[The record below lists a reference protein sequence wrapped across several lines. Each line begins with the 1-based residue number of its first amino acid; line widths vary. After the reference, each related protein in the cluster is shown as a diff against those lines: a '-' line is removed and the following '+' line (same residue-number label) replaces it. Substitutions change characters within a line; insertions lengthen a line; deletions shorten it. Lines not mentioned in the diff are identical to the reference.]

1 MKRSST
7 RHMTRLTGIAA
18 SAGIAIGKAFKLS
31 GDVIKVEERSI
42 RGDQIAQEVKKLTK
56 ALEVTKRELAE
67 IQKQAKTK
75 TGKEGEDIFDAHQ
88 SLLEDQLVIDETI
101 EQIKKQRKNADFIY
115 NQVMQGF
122 QDSLQTLDDEYFRG
136 RVADIKD
143 VKRRLIKNIQGG
155 ETNFLINLTQK
166 AVVIAYDLTPSDTV
180 LLDRQKIIAFLT
192 DKGGKTS
199 HAAIMA
205 RSMGIPS
212 VVGLKN
218 ITNSVRSGDTVIIDG
233 INGIVIVN
241 PTTSVLNKFLKLRAE
256 YDELTKDLSKFRK
269 LPCRT
274 LDGKDVELSAN
285 LEFLD
290 EINSIINYG
299 ARGVGL
305 FRTEYLYLKSDELPS
320 EEQEFKEYLKTAEK
334 LHPHPVIIRTLD
346 IGGDKTPRCFPMPR
360 EDNPM
365 LGWRAI
371 RLCLENPKLFKS
383 QLRAILRAS
392 FKGNIKL
399 LLPMISSLD
408 EIYKAKTIIDQV
420 KGDLSSQNIPFDDN
434 IEIGVMIEIPSAAI
448 MADVIAEEVDFLSI
462 GTNDLIQYT
471 AAVDRTNL
479 RVAHLYDRL
488 PPAVLRLVK
497 NVVDA
502 GHRKGIWVG
511 MCGEMA
517 ADPLATIILLGLG
530 LDELSVSPAMLL
542 EVKKIIRMVTFAD
555 SQKVAEKTLQM
566 KTSAQIERYI
576 RNVMSTRY
584 KLKIN

>member
-1 MKRSST
+1 MKRSSAG
-7 RHMTRLTGIAA
+7 HNIKLNGIAA
-18 SAGIAIGKAFKLS
+18 SAGIAIGKVFKLS

-42 RGDQIAQEVKKLTK
+42 SSDQIAHEVKKLIK

-88 SLLEDQLVIDETI
+88 SILEDHVVIEETI
-101 EQIKKQRKNADFIY
+101 EQIKEQKKNADFIY

-155 ETNFLINLTQK
+155 ETRLLNNLTQK
-166 AVVIAYDLTPSDTV
+166 AVIIAYDLTPSDTV

-212 VVGLKN
+212 VVGLEN
-218 ITNSVRSGDTVIIDG
+218 ITNSVRTGDTVIIDG
-233 INGIVIVN
+233 ISGAVIVN
-241 PTTSVLNKFLKLRAE
+241 PTSSVLNKFLKLRAE
-256 YDELTKDLSKFRK
+256 YDELTKDLSKFRN

-285 LEFLD
+285 LDFLD

-305 FRTEYLYLKSDELPS
+305 FRTEYLYLKSDKLPT
-320 EEQEFKEYLKTAEK
+320 EEQEFAEYLKTAEK
-334 LHPHPVIIRTLD
+334 LYPHPVIIRTLD
-346 IGGDKTPRCFPMPR
+346 IGGDKTARCLPMPH

-371 RLCLENPKLFKS
+371 RICLENPKLFKS

-392 FKGNIKL
+392 IKGNVKL

-408 EIYKAKTIIDQV
+408 EIYKAKAIIDQV
-420 KGDLSSQNIPFDDN
+420 KGDLTSQNIPFDDK
-434 IEIGVMIEIPSAAI
+434 IEIGAMIEIPSAAI
-448 MADVIAEEVDFLSI
+448 MADAIAEEVDFLSI

-502 GHRKGIWVG
+502 GHRKGVWVG

-517 ADPLATIILLGLG
+517 GDPLATLILLGLG

-542 EVKKIIRMVTFAD
+542 EVKKIIRMVTFSD
-555 SQKVAEKTLQM
+555 SRKIAEKALQM
-566 KTSAQIERYI
+566 KTSMQIERYI
-576 RNVMSTRY
+576 RNVMTTRY